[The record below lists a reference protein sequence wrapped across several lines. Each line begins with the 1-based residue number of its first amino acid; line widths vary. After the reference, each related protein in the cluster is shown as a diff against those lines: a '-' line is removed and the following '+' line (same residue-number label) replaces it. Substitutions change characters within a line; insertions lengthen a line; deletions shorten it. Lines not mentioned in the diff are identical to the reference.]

1 MNKYFKLM
9 GYGQEISGA
18 VVAVLFFLTG
28 TFSGWAHAQLIKS
41 DPPDKVEL
49 KESPARVDLWF
60 NELLDENFNSIEII
74 PAAEISAPKHANFAK
89 GKPKVDPADR
99 THLSVRVTELKPGK
113 YVIQYRVLSRDG
125 HTAPGRITF
134 QVREPKT

>member
-1 MNKYFKLM
+1 MNTHFKLM
-9 GYGQEISGA
+9 GHGQAVLAA

-41 DPPDKVEL
+41 DPPDKAEL
-49 KESPARVDLWF
+49 KGSPTRVDLWF
-60 NELLDENFNSIEII
+60 NELLDDNFNSVEVI
-74 PAAEISAPKHANFAK
+74 PAAEISAPKHPNFAK

-99 THLSVRVTELKPGK
+99 THLTVPVTELKPGK

-134 QVREPKT
+134 EVREMKT

>member
-1 MNKYFKLM
+1 MNEHFKLM
-9 GYGQEISGA
+9 GHRQA
-18 VVAVLFFLTG
+18 VSAAAVAVLFFLTG
-28 TFSGWAHAQLIKS
+28 TSSGWAHAQLIKS
-41 DPPDKVEL
+41 DPPDKAEL

-60 NELLDENFNSIEII
+60 NELLDDNFNSIEII

-89 GKPKVDPADR
+89 GKPKVDPTDR
-99 THLSVRVTELKPGK
+99 THLTVRVTELKAGK

-125 HTAPGRITF
+125 HTAPGRITV